1 MDLYD
6 KNAETM
12 MKFKPKTYQQVRL
25 ENAADAWKIHKS
37 VYLDTVTGDPQPGFQ
52 AWPQFR
58 DEFLIDWKSN
68 RRLVTDKEADVHF
81 DKIADESLSELENIG
96 SLPVDVNALADEVVK
111 ADYEGQTN
119 DESPEAAMLPTA
131 SVVVVATGEPV
142 VEATVT
148 MGDVPAVKRR
158 GRPPG
163 KAKVVADRDALV
175 PAVSVEAGRDETTKS
190 KPAKVAKAKVAKKK
204 GVSTSAKAATIIA
217 LYQSRKWSRKDI
229 IAKLQSQIDGLG
241 AAYASTLYQ
250 KFAN

>member
-148 MGDVPAVKRR
+148 MGESRLSSAVVVRLVRQRWLLIVMPSYLPFLSKRVVT
-158 GRPPG
+158 RP
-163 KAKVVADRDALV
+163 R
-175 PAVSVEAGRDETTKS
+175 R
-190 KPAKVAKAKVAKKK
+190 
-204 GVSTSAKAATIIA
+204 
-217 LYQSRKWSRKDI
+217 
-229 IAKLQSQIDGLG
+229 
-241 AAYASTLYQ
+241 ASLRRLPRPRLPRRR
-250 KFAN
+250 A